1 MIENKKCWN
10 VCFQFLR
17 ISIFLHPID
26 SILRLHRK
34 KDHRH
39 RIKPTSSDF
48 SSFLHRTVAFS
59 GFLRFGFLLINTCPV
74 HIQII
79 QFLTKQTNKYS
90 NYNMTG
96 RSHVFTHPYLLM
108 STFMQY
114 ILLDDFQLFITLGV
128 LSQNRTGDL

>member
-1 MIENKKCWN
+1 MFAFSFCGFPYFCIQLTAFCGFT
-10 VCFQFLR
+10 V
-17 ISIFLHPID
+17 
-26 SILRLHRK
+26 K

-59 GFLRFGFLLINTCPV
+59 GFLHFGFLLINTCPV

-79 QFLTKQTNKYS
+79 QFLTKQTNRC
-90 NYNMTG
+90 NNCHMTE
-96 RSHVFTHPYLLM
+96 RSHVFTHPYLLL

-114 ILLDDFQLFITLGV
+114 ILLDDFQLFITSGV
-128 LSQNRTGDL
+128 LSQNRIGDL